1 MSAESARQY
10 KARPVVAIGIPIG
23 VLRQLGQRGLQ
34 SGRCVAES
42 LSYSVEIQSL
52 MSGGMTD
59 LRDSGVMLQLAH
71 QAMLNMGLDV
81 DRVMS
86 RLGVT
91 PEFLRDRNMRTP
103 HEAQLLFWQVLEQET
118 ADPDIGLHLGEH
130 MPVYKGQVL
139 QYLFL
144 SSPTFGD
151 GLQRALNYQRL
162 LSDASQ
168 ASTGQEGD
176 QAFILVDSASGKVA
190 GLRHLSECMALG
202 LIRFFRYV
210 TDNAFCPSLICF
222 THPQPADY
230 KVHERLFGCPVRF
243 AQPDN
248 RIWFAQ
254 TLLELPSS
262 HAEPELLQLHER
274 LASEHVAKLE
284 RQDIVAR
291 VYRVFGE
298 VLETGAVSLEDIAGH
313 LQIKART
320 LRTRLAEAGTS
331 FNQLL
336 ADYRCN
342 LAKRLLAGTDET
354 IDEIVY
360 LTGFSEP
367 STFYR
372 AFKRWTGQTPVEYRN
387 QRRQPQSVAD

>member
-1 MSAESARQY
+1 MVNRGCSDG
-10 KARPVVAIGIPIG
+10 GIWQNQPFFDD
-23 VLRQLGQRGLQ
+23 Q
-34 SGRCVAES
+34 
-42 LSYSVEIQSL
+42 EIQSL
-52 MSGGMTD
+52 MSGGMTE
-59 LRDSGVMLQLAH
+59 LRDSGVMIQLAH
-71 QAMLNMGLDV
+71 QAMLSMGLDV
-81 DRVMS
+81 QRVMS

-91 PEFLRDRNMRTP
+91 PELLRDRNIRTP
-103 HEAQLLFWQVLEQET
+103 HEAQLLFWQVLQDVSGD
-118 ADPDIGLHLGEH
+118 ADIGLHLGEH

-151 GLQRALNYQRL
+151 GLKRALNYQRL

-168 ASTGQEGD
+168 ASTGMEGD
-176 QAFILVDSASGKVA
+176 RAFILVESSSHKVA

-210 TDNAFCPSLICF
+210 TDDAFHPSELHF
-222 THPQPADY
+222 THPAP
-230 KVHERLFGCPVRF
+230 VSSGEHERIFGCPVLF
-243 AQPDN
+243 DQADN
-248 RIWFAQ
+248 RIYFDLA
-254 TLLELPSS
+254 LLDLPSS
-262 HAEPELLQLHER
+262 HAEPELLQLHEK
-274 LASEHVAKLE
+274 LAIEHVAKLE
-284 RQDIVAR
+284 RQDIVTK
-291 VYRVFGE
+291 VYKVFGE
-298 VLETGAVSLEDIAGH
+298 VLETGEVSLEDVAQH

-320 LRTRLAEAGTS
+320 LRTRLAEAGTN

-342 LAKRLLAGTDET
+342 LAKRLLAGTNET

-372 AFKRWTGQTPVEYRN
+372 AFKRWTGLTPVEYRN
-387 QRRQPQSVAD
+387 QRRQQTG

>member
-1 MSAESARQY
+1 MAPPAAAARQIGQQGLQQRRYLAESQPY
-10 KARPVVAIGIPIG
+10 
-23 VLRQLGQRGLQ
+23 QQ
-34 SGRCVAES
+34 
-42 LSYSVEIQSL
+42 EIQSL
-52 MSGGMTD
+52 MSGGMTE
-59 LRDSGVMLQLAH
+59 LRDSGVMIQLAH
-71 QAMLNMGLDV
+71 QAMLSMGLDV
-81 DRVMS
+81 DRVFA

-91 PEFLRDRNMRTP
+91 PELLRDRNIRTP
-103 HEAQLLFWQVLEQET
+103 HQAQVLFWQVLEQET
-118 ADPDIGLHLGEH
+118 GDADIGLHLGEH

-151 GLQRALNYQRL
+151 GLKRALNYQRL

-168 ASTGQEGD
+168 ASTGLEGD

-210 TDNAFCPSLICF
+210 TDGAFQPSALHF
-222 THPQPADY
+222 SHAAPADSRG
-230 KVHERLFGCPVRF
+230 HECIFGCPVTF
-243 AQPDN
+243 GQADN
-248 RIWFAQ
+248 RIYFPQ
-254 TLLELPSS
+254 TLLEQPSF
-262 HAEPELLQLHER
+262 HAEPELLQLHEK
-274 LASEHVAKLE
+274 LAIEHVAKLE

-298 VLETGAVSLEDIAGH
+298 ILETGDVSLDDVATH
-313 LQIKART
+313 LQLKART
-320 LRTRLAEAGTS
+320 LRTRLAEAGTN

-387 QRRQPQSVAD
+387 QRRQAAAAD